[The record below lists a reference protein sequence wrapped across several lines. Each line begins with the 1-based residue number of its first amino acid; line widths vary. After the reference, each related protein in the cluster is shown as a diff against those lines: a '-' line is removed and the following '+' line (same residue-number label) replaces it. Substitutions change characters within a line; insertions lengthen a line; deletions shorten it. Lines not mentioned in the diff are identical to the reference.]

1 MTIGRLTDE
10 YEVHPNSGF
19 QTLRHRTRGNYRSNM
34 RRLKKDAGH
43 LKLGQMTA
51 ADFQNLHDS
60 WLSRGKTIPHSLI
73 TQLRLEVSFGVD
85 VLKDRDCQRAAL
97 VLHKMQFASPEY
109 EKGRPLTPKEARSFL
124 KHARAEGRASLALG
138 QAFQMDCGLKQ
149 KDVVGEWTPLSEQ
162 QIRPTA
168 TIDHKRKQKWH
179 WGLCWEEID
188 EALVLRHVTSMTKEL
203 VEKDLKTAQ
212 MVKEELEAKYGAPL
226 GRAKLPATGPVIID
240 EDTEFPYLAQKYR
253 EIGASSRAH
262 AAFPQC
268 AEYAQPQGAS
278 RPRSGTMS
286 AAAHRVKEPS
296 MFARAPKNETPA
308 SRRALH
314 VSPSK
319 GCTSNNRRLPRPGL

>member
-1 MTIGRLTDE
+1 MADLQELGLSLAAPIEPQAVVPELTGMTIGRLTDE
-10 YEVHPNSGF
+10 YEVHPDSGF

-85 VLKDRDCQRAAL
+85 VLKDRDCERAAL

-109 EKGRPLTPKEARSFL
+109 EKGRPLTPKEARSFR

-203 VEKDLKTAQ
+203 VVKDLKTAQ

-226 GRAKLPATGPVIID
+226 SRAKLPATGPVIID
-240 EDTEFPYLAQKYR
+240 EDTEFPYLAHKYR
-253 EIGASSRAH
+253 QIWRE
-262 AAFPQC
+262 
-268 AEYAQPQGAS
+268 
-278 RPRSGTMS
+278 
-286 AAAHRVKEPS
+286 
-296 MFARAPKNETPA
+296 FARARGVPDNVRNMHSHKGELA
-308 SRRALH
+308 EERHDVSRRAQ
-314 VSPSK
+314 
-319 GCTSNNRRLPRPGL
+319 G